1 MNGRVPLTLACW
13 EYDRTA
19 ALASGE
25 VRPEGVDLT
34 YLSLPVE
41 ETFFRMLRHREFDAA
56 EMSLSSYV
64 ISLGDPGGSGAGPF
78 IAIPVFPSRAF
89 RHNGIYVNAESGITS
104 PGDLRGR
111 TVGLAEY
118 QLTANVWIRG
128 ILAEHYGL
136 PVEAVRYRTG
146 GQHQPGRV
154 AKVAH
159 DLPPEI
165 DIAPI
170 PPDRTLA
177 DMLLTGEI
185 DALYTPRTPRP
196 FAQRRPQVRRLFPD
210 ARAEEERYYRQTGI
224 FPVMHVVVLRRDVYA
239 ARPWLAQSLFK
250 AFEEARQRAAAR
262 LAETAASRDMLP
274 WLYAEAERTRDLM
287 GPAWWTYGL
296 AGNDAGLATFLR
308 YSREQGLARRL
319 LDPAELFAP
328 ETLESYVI

>member
-1 MNGRVPLTLACW
+1 MSGRVPVTLACW
-13 EYDRTA
+13 DYDRTA

-25 VRPEGVDLT
+25 IRPDGVDLT

-64 ISLGDPGGSGAGPF
+64 ISLGDAGGSPF
-78 IAIPVFPSRAF
+78 VAIPVFPSRAF
-89 RHNGIYVNAESGITS
+89 RHNGIYVNAGSGIAS

-111 TVGLAEY
+111 TVGIAEY

-128 ILAEHYGL
+128 ILAEHYGV
-136 PVEAVRYRTG
+136 PVESVRYRTG
-146 GQHQPGRV
+146 GQHEPGRV

-159 DLPPEI
+159 DLPPGI

-170 PPDRTLA
+170 PPGRTLA
-177 DMLLTGEI
+177 DMLVTGEI
-185 DALYTPRTPRP
+185 DALYTPRSPLPFVQGRP
-196 FAQRRPQVRRLFPD
+196 EVRRLFPD
-210 ARAEEERYYRQTGI
+210 VRAEEERYYRQTGI
-224 FPVMHVVVLRRDVYA
+224 FPVMHVVVLRRDVYE

-250 AFEEARQRAAAR
+250 AFEEARQLAAAR

-287 GPAWWTYGL
+287 GPSWWSYGL
-296 AGNDAGLATFLR
+296 AGNSDGLATFLR
-308 YSREQGLARRL
+308 YSREQGLARRPL
-319 LDPAELFAP
+319 TPAELFAP
-328 ETLESYVI
+328 PTLESYVI